1 MKAYKNNTAKS
12 PSLLSKVFGL
22 GQGQEQGQEH
32 VHRQGRGHRNGAAVT
47 AVVFVLALLLSVS
60 TAVSTVFAQ
69 QQDYATFDA
78 PSDGQPITGT
88 LKGVGFTITP
98 LNEVYRANR
107 DYSEFIPDLGST
119 SRQFIGYAT
128 TTQSFTVT
136 FDEAIESLA
145 FYAISFRNQNTTGY
159 SAYEFTGA
167 ASTAEYG
174 FTNDTQG
181 PRYDVSDPLT
191 YGVIRFSEPVTQLT
205 VSGIGTPPT
214 ENALQDFTFSVPPP
228 SGPTFRLA
236 GNGIT
241 VTCDWAAI
249 GETGVVNINGTDVTF
264 TKRAYNDI
272 TPENAATT
280 CTSGITSM
288 FRKFANNATFN
299 EDISHWDVS
308 DVRNMLQMFDGA
320 TSFNQDIGAW
330 NTSSLVSTSQMFRGA
345 TSFNQDIGEWDMWQV
360 YRIDGMFQNASAFN
374 QDIGGWDVSSVGTD
388 ASTSTMDNMF
398 HGAAAFNQNI
408 GGWDVSKVTSMDNMF
423 HGAAAFNQNI
433 GNWDVSS
440 VTSMENMFKDA
451 IAFNQDIGNWDLSG
465 IEEEEAPFAGDPICD
480 DIPDD
485 PECQDIPSFSGLFE
499 GAISFNQD
507 ISGWD
512 VSSVENMDRLFKGA
526 VAFDQDISA
535 WDVSNVTTMDE
546 MFSGSLSTANYDSL
560 LIGWSAL
567 TLQNGVTLDVGDTEY
582 TYSQAERQS
591 IIDTYGWTIN
601 DGGFLAPPFI
611 TTWEVTE
618 SDLSL
623 QIPTRGDYTN
633 YADDDPE
640 DIVVTD
646 YDFTIDWGDGTVET
660 VSGDDPDP
668 SHTYATAG
676 TYTVK
681 ISGTFPWMNLGE
693 KPNFTYIH
701 SETAKKL
708 QTVEQWGDI
717 QWESL
722 EGMFTGA
729 ENMTYNATDVP
740 NLSSV
745 TSLFE
750 TFRDA
755 RSFNGDISGW
765 DVSNITSM
773 EGTFKQ
779 ATSFNQDIG
788 GWDVRNVT
796 TFFEMFYND
805 PYADLPE
812 MSFNADISGWNTT
825 NVTNMSEMFRNHT
838 TFNQDIGRWDV
849 SNVTT
854 MRHMFRE
861 ATQFNG
867 NINDWNLAKVTS
879 LSGMFWGAT
888 AFNQPLDKWVFPQND
903 TLANFFR
910 DATSFNQDISGWDVS
925 NITSISST
933 FRGATSFNQN
943 ISGWDVSNVDA
954 MSSTFK
960 GATSFNQDISSWDVS
975 KVTYFYAL
983 FDGATSFNQD
993 ISSWDV
999 SISEEFENFLTGTA
1013 FSQENYDLLLQAWS
1027 LLDLYDG
1034 ITFDADAQYSC
1045 STSAARQSIIDN
1057 NNWTINDG
1065 GSAVAC
1071 GVSLAFLVSG
1081 SDTSLYRPSDGDGQ
1095 VPSSLADS
1103 YNGGSGTLIEVEST
1117 VDDFSFDSLTVA
1129 YDVVLSAN
1137 YPDSANSVR
1146 LVFMYDPAGLEL
1158 NSAVGSQSVK
1168 GIVPGTFFEEQ
1179 TNGTESV
1186 GPLYATQMLPDS
1198 VENGTTYKRVEI
1210 QASTI
1215 NGNAQ
1220 FYDASAETPNSAA
1233 LATLHFKVKQ
1243 AATSK
1248 LKLDESDYEIVP
1260 VANNGD
1266 YKESLTLSAA
1276 DSALVEF
1283 YPGDT
1288 SSPGVAGVPDG
1299 KVDFSDLTGFAS
1311 AYFTTTDSAS
1321 YRLKYDIGSSTVTN
1335 YYTLP
1340 QSDGVISFRDL
1351 VAFAT
1356 GYTLSSNRNSSSDPE
1371 PTSDEAPELEPLAL
1385 WLGEARSAGNGVF
1398 EVPVLLDGT
1407 VSAVSAMQVQVE
1419 GLPENATILGV
1430 ERAELFAGENG
1441 FAAHRLLDSTTTDGA
1456 ESTTAIIEI
1465 DAATLGA
1472 GALPL
1477 QTSGVALTILIESNE
1492 YPLLSARDAELVD
1505 AHGQTLPFEITNGPI
1520 DGDGTDGN
1528 GIDGA
1533 AGELPQ
1539 AFDLSQNYPN
1549 PFNPSTF
1556 IRYALPEAS
1565 DVQLEVY
1572 NITGQRI
1579 ATLVNASQAAGTYE
1593 VSFDASNLSSGVYL
1607 YRLTAGAFT
1616 QTRQMMLVK

>member
-1 MKAYKNNTAKS
+1 MKSYKNNTAKS
-12 PSLLSKVFGL
+12 PSLLPKVFGL

-32 VHRQGRGHRNGAAVT
+32 VHRQGRGHRNGAATT

-69 QQDYATFDA
+69 EEGFPTFVSAA
-78 PSDGQPITGT
+78 PNQTITG
-88 LKGVGFTITP
+88 LLNGVVFTITP
-98 LNEVYRANR
+98 MEGA
-107 DYSEFIPDLGST
+107 S
-119 SRQFIGYAT
+119 AT
-128 TTQSFTVT
+128 TRNLTSTFEGELGTQNVLQYSTATSAFTVS
-136 FDEAIESLA
+136 FSQPIESLA
-145 FYAISFRNQNTTGY
+145 FYAI
-159 SAYEFTGA
+159 
-167 ASTAEYG
+167 G
-174 FTNDTQG
+174 FLSSQDSG
-181 PRYDVSDPLT
+181 YDVYQFDQTFEYEQGFSGAFVSNEAFNLSVVT
-191 YGVIRFSEPVTQLT
+191 SVNGVLRFDNPVTTFT
-205 VSGIGTPPT
+205 VTGLVPAPELGNPQS
-214 ENALQDFTFSVPPP
+214 FTFSAPPP
-228 SGPTFRLA
+228 
-236 GNGIT
+236 
-241 VTCDWAAI
+241 
-249 GETGVVNINGTDVTF
+249 
-264 TKRAYNDI
+264 
-272 TPENAATT
+272 
-280 CTSGITSM
+280 
-288 FRKFANNATFN
+288 
-299 EDISHWDVS
+299 
-308 DVRNMLQMFDGA
+308 
-320 TSFNQDIGAW
+320 
-330 NTSSLVSTSQMFRGA
+330 
-345 TSFNQDIGEWDMWQV
+345 
-360 YRIDGMFQNASAFN
+360 
-374 QDIGGWDVSSVGTD
+374 
-388 ASTSTMDNMF
+388 
-398 HGAAAFNQNI
+398 
-408 GGWDVSKVTSMDNMF
+408 
-423 HGAAAFNQNI
+423 
-433 GNWDVSS
+433 
-440 VTSMENMFKDA
+440 
-451 IAFNQDIGNWDLSG
+451 
-465 IEEEEAPFAGDPICD
+465 
-480 DIPDD
+480 
-485 PECQDIPSFSGLFE
+485 
-499 GAISFNQD
+499 
-507 ISGWD
+507 
-512 VSSVENMDRLFKGA
+512 
-526 VAFDQDISA
+526 
-535 WDVSNVTTMDE
+535 
-546 MFSGSLSTANYDSL
+546 
-560 LIGWSAL
+560 AL
-567 TLQNGVTLDVGDTEY
+567 
-582 TYSQAERQS
+582 
-591 IIDTYGWTIN
+591 
-601 DGGFLAPPFI
+601 PFI

-623 QIPTRGDYTN
+623 QIPTKGDHEFYPQ
-633 YADDDPE
+633 DSDEPVD
-640 DIVVTD
+640 VVITD

-668 SHTYATAG
+668 SHMYATAG

-788 GWDVRNVT
+788 GWDVSNVT

-861 ATQFNG
+861 ASQFNG

-1071 GVSLAFLVSG
+1071 GVSLSFLVSG

-1095 VPSSLADS
+1095 VPSLLADR
-1103 YNGGSGTLIEVEST
+1103 YNGGNGTLIEVEST

-1266 YKESLTLSAA
+1266 YKESLTLTSA

-1288 SSPGVAGVPDG
+1288 SSPGAAGVPDG

-1371 PTSDEAPELEPLAL
+1371 PTSDEVPELEPLAL

-1441 FAAHRLLDSTTTDGA
+1441 FAAHRLLGSTTTDGA

-1505 AHGQTLPFEITNGPI
+1505 AQGQTLPFEITNGPI

-1549 PFNPSTF
+1549 PFNPSTS
-1556 IRYALPEAS
+1556 IRYTLPEAS

-1579 ATLVNASQAAGTYE
+1579 ATLVNTNQSAGTYE

-1607 YRLTAGAFT
+1607 YRLTAGTFT
-1616 QTRQMMLVK
+1616 QTQQMMLVK